1 MSLLNVS
8 ELHVHFPASTSWL
21 GMRSRWLK
29 AVNGVSLNLEQGEIL
44 GLVGESGSGKSSL
57 GKAILCLNETHGGKI
72 VFDGTDVT
80 AGKRGDIQRL
90 RHETAMIFQDPY
102 TALNPRLSVGE
113 TLREV
118 LQIQRKCPPERIV
131 ERVEELLRLVGLP
144 VEIASRK
151 PQSLS
156 GGQCQRVGIA
166 RALAVEPRLIVADEC
181 ISALDVS
188 IQGQIIN
195 LLLELRQ
202 RINLTLLFIS
212 HDLSVIRRICD
223 RVAVMYMGQIIEE
236 GPVEAIFNHPL
247 HPYTAALISAIPQ
260 LDPSQA
266 LPPHPLPGEPP
277 SPMQLPAGCT
287 FHSRCRYAQSVCANT
302 QPPTRYL
309 KSRRYSCVLEETQFK
324 N

>member
-1 MSLLNVS
+1 MSLLNVR
-8 ELHVHFPASTSWL
+8 ELHVHFPASTSWI

-29 AVNGVSLNLEQGEIL
+29 AVNGVSLNLAQGEIL

-57 GKAILCLNETHGGKI
+57 GKAILCLNETSGGKI
-72 VFDGTDVT
+72 VFDGTDIT
-80 AGKRGDIQRL
+80 AGKKRDIQRL

-113 TLREV
+113 TLSEV
-118 LQIQRKCPPERIV
+118 LRIQRRLPPECIA

-151 PQSLS
+151 PRSLS

-202 RINLTLLFIS
+202 QINLTLLFIS
-212 HDLSVIRRICD
+212 HDLSVVRRICD

-266 LPPHPLPGEPP
+266 LPQPLPGEPP
-277 SPMQLPAGCT
+277 SPMRLPAGCA
-287 FHSRCRYAQSVCANT
+287 FHSRCSYAQYVCANT

-309 KSRRYSCVLEETQFK
+309 KSRRYNCVLEETQFK